1 MVDTPV
7 VRFWGEII
15 LLQMAPE
22 ELVLAIKMADKPIS
36 RAATTCR
43 FPKRLLALVSEPER
57 KHANQPSQADKNGKA
72 LPTEDSVRPIV

>member
-43 FPKRLLALVSEPER
+43 LPNSEFADVSLPE
-57 KHANQPSQADKNGKA
+57 KKQANQPSQADKNGKA